1 MKGCTGSIQCYGSK
15 YCQHAV
21 QSITTINK
29 CSTIIWILKSETK
42 YDKIVIGFSG
52 ASGIIYGIRLLE
64 ILHSINIQ
72 TYLIISEW
80 AKKNIEIETD
90 NRLEYVKSLSS
101 VNYDNF
107 KLDAS
112 VSSGSFLHDGMVIV
126 PCSMKSLSSIAN
138 GYDDTLISRAA
149 SVTLKESRKL
159 ILVPRETPLSRIH
172 LENMIK
178 LQDAGAI
185 ILPAMPGF
193 YHKPSTISEIV
204 DHLVGKILD
213 QLKIKHDLFTR
224 WKDK

>member
-1 MKGCTGSIQCYGSK
+1 M
-15 YCQHAV
+15 A
-21 QSITTINK
+21 
-29 CSTIIWILKSETK
+29 ETK
-42 YDKIVIGFSG
+42 HDKIVIGFSG

-64 ILHSINIQ
+64 ILHSTNIQ

-90 NRLEYVKSLSS
+90 KTLEYVKSLSS

-159 ILVPRETPLSRIH
+159 IIVPRETPLSRIH
-172 LENMIK
+172 LENMVK
-178 LQDAGAI
+178 LQEAGAI

-193 YHKPSTISEIV
+193 YHKPSTIEEII

-213 QLKIKHDLFTR
+213 QLNIKHDLFKR
-224 WKDK
+224 WKDQ

>member
-1 MKGCTGSIQCYGSK
+1 M
-15 YCQHAV
+15 
-21 QSITTINK
+21 
-29 CSTIIWILKSETK
+29 LESETR

-90 NRLEYVKSLSS
+90 KTLEYVKSLSS
-101 VNYDNF
+101 INYDNF

-178 LQDAGAI
+178 LQEAGAI

-193 YHKPSTISEIV
+193 YHRPLTIDEIV

-213 QLKIKHDLFTR
+213 QLKIKHDLFSR
-224 WKDK
+224 WKDQ

>member
-1 MKGCTGSIQCYGSK
+1 LT
-15 YCQHAV
+15 
-21 QSITTINK
+21 
-29 CSTIIWILKSETK
+29 SETK
-42 YDKIVIGFSG
+42 HDKIVIGFSG

-64 ILHSINIQ
+64 ILHSINVQ

-90 NRLEYVKSLSS
+90 KTLEYVKSLSS

-159 ILVPRETPLSRIH
+159 IIVPRETPLSRIH

-178 LQDAGAI
+178 LQEAGAI

-193 YHKPSTISEIV
+193 YHKPSTIDEII

-213 QLKIKHDLFTR
+213 QLKIEHDLFKR
-224 WKDK
+224 WKDQ

>member
-1 MKGCTGSIQCYGSK
+1 MT
-15 YCQHAV
+15 
-21 QSITTINK
+21 
-29 CSTIIWILKSETK
+29 SETK
-42 YDKIVIGFSG
+42 HDKIVIGFSG

-90 NRLEYVKSLSS
+90 KKLEYIKSLSS

-159 ILVPRETPLSRIH
+159 IIVPRETPLSRIH

-178 LQDAGAI
+178 LQEAGAI

-193 YHKPSTISEIV
+193 YHKPSTIDEII

-213 QLKIKHDLFTR
+213 QLKIEHDLFKR
-224 WKDK
+224 WKDQ

>member
-1 MKGCTGSIQCYGSK
+1 M
-15 YCQHAV
+15 
-21 QSITTINK
+21 
-29 CSTIIWILKSETK
+29 KSERRN
-42 YDKIVIGFSG
+42 DKIVIGFSG

-64 ILHSINIQ
+64 VLHSINIQ
-72 TYLIISEW
+72 TFLIVSEW

-90 NRLEYVKSLSS
+90 KTLEYVKSLSS
-101 VNYDNF
+101 INYDNF

-193 YHKPSTISEIV
+193 YHKPSSIDEIV

-213 QLKIKHDLFTR
+213 QLKIKHDLFRR
-224 WKDK
+224 WKDQ

>member
-1 MKGCTGSIQCYGSK
+1 MAAIR
-15 YCQHAV
+15 H
-21 QSITTINK
+21 
-29 CSTIIWILKSETK
+29 
-42 YDKIVIGFSG
+42 DKIVIGFSG

-90 NRLEYVKSLSS
+90 KTLEYVKSLSS
-101 VNYDNF
+101 VNYENF

-159 ILVPRETPLSRIH
+159 IIVPRETPLSRIH
-172 LENMIK
+172 LENMVK
-178 LQDAGAI
+178 LQEAGAI

-193 YHKPSTISEIV
+193 YHKPSTIEEII

-213 QLKIKHDLFTR
+213 QLNIKHDLFKR
-224 WKDK
+224 WKDQ

>member
-1 MKGCTGSIQCYGSK
+1 ML
-15 YCQHAV
+15 V
-21 QSITTINK
+21 
-29 CSTIIWILKSETK
+29 SETR

-64 ILHSINIQ
+64 VLHSNNIQ

-80 AKKNIEIETD
+80 AKKNIVIETPKT
-90 NRLEYVKSLSS
+90 LEYVKSLSS
-101 VNYDNF
+101 VNYDNS

-159 ILVPRETPLSRIH
+159 ILVPRETPLSKIH

-178 LQDAGAI
+178 VQEAGAI

-193 YHKPSTISEIV
+193 YHNPSSIDQIV

-213 QLKIKHDLFTR
+213 QLKIKHELFKR
-224 WKDK
+224 WKDQ

>member
-1 MKGCTGSIQCYGSK
+1 ML
-15 YCQHAV
+15 A
-21 QSITTINK
+21 
-29 CSTIIWILKSETK
+29 LEAR

-64 ILHSINIQ
+64 VLHSINIQ

-80 AKKNIEIETD
+80 AKKNIVIETTKT
-90 NRLEYVKSLSS
+90 LEYVKSLSS
-101 VNYDNF
+101 VNYDNS

-178 LQDAGAI
+178 VQEAGAI
-185 ILPAMPGF
+185 VLPAMPGF
-193 YHKPSTISEIV
+193 YHNPSSIDQIV

-213 QLKIKHDLFTR
+213 QLKIKHELFKR
-224 WKDK
+224 WKDQ

>member
-1 MKGCTGSIQCYGSK
+1 LSR
-15 YCQHAV
+15 
-21 QSITTINK
+21 
-29 CSTIIWILKSETK
+29 ETR
-42 YDKIVIGFSG
+42 YDRIVIGLSG

-64 ILHSINIQ
+64 ILHSLNIQ
-72 TYLIISEW
+72 TYLIVSEW
-80 AKKNIEIETD
+80 GKKNIEIETD
-90 NRLEYVKSLSS
+90 KNLEYVKSLSS
-101 VNYDNF
+101 ISYENF

-193 YHKPSTISEIV
+193 YHKPSTIDEIV

>member
-1 MKGCTGSIQCYGSK
+1 MT
-15 YCQHAV
+15 
-21 QSITTINK
+21 
-29 CSTIIWILKSETK
+29 SETK
-42 YDKIVIGFSG
+42 HDKIVIGFSG

-90 NRLEYVKSLSS
+90 KSLEYVKSLSS
-101 VNYDNF
+101 ANYDNY

-159 ILVPRETPLSRIH
+159 IIVPRETPLSRIH

-178 LQDAGAI
+178 LQEAGAI

-193 YHKPSTISEIV
+193 YHKPLTIDEIV

-213 QLKIKHDLFTR
+213 QLKIEHDLFKR
-224 WKDK
+224 WKDQ

>member
-1 MKGCTGSIQCYGSK
+1 MTP
-15 YCQHAV
+15 
-21 QSITTINK
+21 
-29 CSTIIWILKSETK
+29 ETK
-42 YDKIVIGFSG
+42 YDRIVIGFSG

-64 ILHSINIQ
+64 ILHSLNIQ

-90 NRLEYVKSLSS
+90 KNLEYVKSLSS
-101 VNYDNF
+101 INYENF

-193 YHKPSTISEIV
+193 YHKPSTIDEIV

>member
-1 MKGCTGSIQCYGSK
+1 ML
-15 YCQHAV
+15 V
-21 QSITTINK
+21 
-29 CSTIIWILKSETK
+29 SEAR

-64 ILHSINIQ
+64 VLHSINIQ

-80 AKKNIEIETD
+80 AKKNIVIETPKT
-90 NRLEYVKSLSS
+90 LEYVKSLSS
-101 VNYDNF
+101 VNYDNS

-178 LQDAGAI
+178 VQEAGAI

-193 YHKPSTISEIV
+193 YHNPSSIDQIV

-213 QLKIKHDLFTR
+213 QLKIKHELFKR
-224 WKDK
+224 WKDQYKSKRTLNR

>member
-1 MKGCTGSIQCYGSK
+1 M
-15 YCQHAV
+15 A
-21 QSITTINK
+21 
-29 CSTIIWILKSETK
+29 ETRH
-42 YDKIVIGFSG
+42 DKIVIGFSG

-90 NRLEYVKSLSS
+90 KSLEYVKSLSS

-107 KLDAS
+107 RLDAS

-159 ILVPRETPLSRIH
+159 IIVPRETPLSRIH
-172 LENMIK
+172 LENMVK
-178 LQDAGAI
+178 LQEAGAI

-193 YHKPSTISEIV
+193 YHKPSTIEEII

-213 QLKIKHDLFTR
+213 QLNIKHDLFKR
-224 WKDK
+224 WTDQ

>member
-1 MKGCTGSIQCYGSK
+1 M
-15 YCQHAV
+15 
-21 QSITTINK
+21 
-29 CSTIIWILKSETK
+29 KSETR

-64 ILHSINIQ
+64 VLHSIDIQ
-72 TYLIISEW
+72 TFLIVSEW

-90 NRLEYVKSLSS
+90 KTLEYVKSLSS
-101 VNYDNF
+101 INYDNF

-193 YHKPSTISEIV
+193 YHKPSTINEIV

-213 QLKIKHDLFTR
+213 QLKIKHDLFGR
-224 WKDK
+224 WKDQ

>member
-1 MKGCTGSIQCYGSK
+1 ML
-15 YCQHAV
+15 V
-21 QSITTINK
+21 
-29 CSTIIWILKSETK
+29 SEAR

-64 ILHSINIQ
+64 VLHSNNIQ

-80 AKKNIEIETD
+80 AKKNIVIETPKT
-90 NRLEYVKSLSS
+90 LEYVKSLSS
-101 VNYDNF
+101 VNYDNS

-178 LQDAGAI
+178 VQEAGAI

-193 YHKPSTISEIV
+193 YHNPSSIDQIV

-213 QLKIKHDLFTR
+213 QLEIKHELFKR
-224 WKDK
+224 WKDQ

>member
-1 MKGCTGSIQCYGSK
+1 M
-15 YCQHAV
+15 
-21 QSITTINK
+21 
-29 CSTIIWILKSETK
+29 KSETR

-64 ILHSINIQ
+64 VLHSINIQ
-72 TYLIISEW
+72 TFLIVSEW

-90 NRLEYVKSLSS
+90 KTLEYVKSLSS
-101 VNYDNF
+101 INYDNF

-149 SVTLKESRKL
+149 SVTLKEARKL

-193 YHKPSTISEIV
+193 YHKPSTINEIV

-213 QLKIKHDLFTR
+213 QLRIKHDLFTR
-224 WKDK
+224 WKDQ

>member
-1 MKGCTGSIQCYGSK
+1 LT
-15 YCQHAV
+15 
-21 QSITTINK
+21 
-29 CSTIIWILKSETK
+29 WETK
-42 YDKIVIGFSG
+42 HDKIVIGFSG

-90 NRLEYVKSLSS
+90 KSLEYVKSLSS

-159 ILVPRETPLSRIH
+159 IIVPRETPLSRIH

-178 LQDAGAI
+178 LQEAGAI

-193 YHKPSTISEIV
+193 YHKPSTIDEII

-213 QLKIKHDLFTR
+213 QLKIEHDLFKR
-224 WKDK
+224 WKDQ

>member
-1 MKGCTGSIQCYGSK
+1 M
-15 YCQHAV
+15 A
-21 QSITTINK
+21 
-29 CSTIIWILKSETK
+29 ETRH
-42 YDKIVIGFSG
+42 DKIVIGFSG
-52 ASGIIYGIRLLE
+52 ASGVIYGIRLLE
-64 ILHSINIQ
+64 ILHSMKIE
-72 TYLIISEW
+72 TYLIMSEW

-90 NRLEYVKSLSS
+90 KTLEYVKSLSS

-112 VSSGSFLHDGMVIV
+112 VSSGSFLHSGMVIV
-126 PCSMKSLSSIAN
+126 PCSMKSLSSIAS

-159 ILVPRETPLSRIH
+159 IIVPRETPLSRIH

-178 LQDAGAI
+178 LQEAGAI

-193 YHKPSTISEIV
+193 YHKPSTIEEIV

-213 QLKIKHDLFTR
+213 QLNIKHDVFRR
-224 WKDK
+224 WKDQ

>member
-1 MKGCTGSIQCYGSK
+1 ML
-15 YCQHAV
+15 A
-21 QSITTINK
+21 
-29 CSTIIWILKSETK
+29 LEAR

-64 ILHSINIQ
+64 VLHSINIQ

-80 AKKNIEIETD
+80 AKKNIVIETTKT
-90 NRLEYVKSLSS
+90 LEYVKSLSS
-101 VNYDNF
+101 VNYDNS

-178 LQDAGAI
+178 VQEAGAI

-193 YHKPSTISEIV
+193 YHNPSSIDQIV

-213 QLKIKHDLFTR
+213 QLEIKHELFKR
-224 WKDK
+224 WKDQ

>member
-1 MKGCTGSIQCYGSK
+1 ML
-15 YCQHAV
+15 A
-21 QSITTINK
+21 
-29 CSTIIWILKSETK
+29 SEARC
-42 YDKIVIGFSG
+42 DKIVIGFSG

-64 ILHSINIQ
+64 VLHSINIQ

-80 AKKNIEIETD
+80 AKKNIVIETPKT
-90 NRLEYVKSLSS
+90 LEYVKSLSS
-101 VNYDNF
+101 VNYDNS

-178 LQDAGAI
+178 VQEAGAI

-193 YHKPSTISEIV
+193 YHNPSSIDQIV

-213 QLKIKHDLFTR
+213 QLKIKHELFKR
-224 WKDK
+224 WKDQ

>member
-1 MKGCTGSIQCYGSK
+1 
-15 YCQHAV
+15 
-21 QSITTINK
+21 
-29 CSTIIWILKSETK
+29 LKSETK
-42 YDKIVIGFSG
+42 YDKIVVGFSG
-52 ASGIIYGIRLLE
+52 ASGVIYGIRLLE
-64 ILHSINIQ
+64 VLHSINIQ

-80 AKKNIEIETD
+80 AKRNIETET
-90 NRLEYVKSLSS
+90 NKTLEYVKSLSS

-107 KLDAS
+107 KLDAA

-149 SVTLKESRKL
+149 SVTLKESRTL

-178 LQDAGAI
+178 LHDAGAI

-193 YHKPSTISEIV
+193 YHKPSTIDEII

-213 QLKIKHDLFTR
+213 QLKIKHELFTR
-224 WKDK
+224 WKDQ

>member
-1 MKGCTGSIQCYGSK
+1 ML
-15 YCQHAV
+15 V
-21 QSITTINK
+21 
-29 CSTIIWILKSETK
+29 SEAR

-64 ILHSINIQ
+64 VLHSINIQ

-80 AKKNIEIETD
+80 AKKNIVVETPKT
-90 NRLEYVKSLSS
+90 LEYVKSLSS
-101 VNYDNF
+101 VNYDNS

-178 LQDAGAI
+178 VQEAGAI
-185 ILPAMPGF
+185 VLPAMPGF
-193 YHKPSTISEIV
+193 YHNPSSIDQIV

-213 QLKIKHDLFTR
+213 QLKIKHELFKR
-224 WKDK
+224 WKDQ

>member
-1 MKGCTGSIQCYGSK
+1 MTP
-15 YCQHAV
+15 
-21 QSITTINK
+21 
-29 CSTIIWILKSETK
+29 ETR
-42 YDKIVIGFSG
+42 YDRIVIGFSG

-90 NRLEYVKSLSS
+90 KNLEYVKSLSS
-101 VNYDNF
+101 INYENF

-112 VSSGSFLHDGMVIV
+112 ISSGSFLHDGMVIV

-178 LQDAGAI
+178 LHDAGAI

-193 YHKPSTISEIV
+193 YHRPSTIDEIV

-213 QLKIKHDLFTR
+213 QLKIKHDIFTR
-224 WKDK
+224 WKDN

>member
-1 MKGCTGSIQCYGSK
+1 
-15 YCQHAV
+15 
-21 QSITTINK
+21 
-29 CSTIIWILKSETK
+29 
-42 YDKIVIGFSG
+42 VIGFSG

-90 NRLEYVKSLSS
+90 KTLEYVKSLSS

-159 ILVPRETPLSRIH
+159 IIVPRETPLSRIH

-178 LQDAGAI
+178 LQEAGAI

-193 YHKPSTISEIV
+193 YHNPSTIDEIIN
-204 DHLVGKILD
+204 HLVGKILD
-213 QLKIKHDLFTR
+213 QLKIEHDLFKR
-224 WKDK
+224 WKDQ

>member
-1 MKGCTGSIQCYGSK
+1 MTP
-15 YCQHAV
+15 
-21 QSITTINK
+21 
-29 CSTIIWILKSETK
+29 ETR
-42 YDKIVIGFSG
+42 YDRIVIGFSG

-90 NRLEYVKSLSS
+90 KNLEYVKSLSS
-101 VNYDNF
+101 INYENF

-112 VSSGSFLHDGMVIV
+112 VSSGSFLHDGMVIL

-178 LQDAGAI
+178 LHDAGAI

-193 YHKPSTISEIV
+193 YHRPSTIDEIV

-213 QLKIKHDLFTR
+213 QLKIKHDIFTR
-224 WKDK
+224 WKDN

>member
-1 MKGCTGSIQCYGSK
+1 
-15 YCQHAV
+15 
-21 QSITTINK
+21 
-29 CSTIIWILKSETK
+29 LKSETR

-64 ILHSINIQ
+64 VLHSLNIQ
-72 TYLIISEW
+72 TFLIVSEW

-90 NRLEYVKSLSS
+90 KTLEYVKSLSS
-101 VNYDNF
+101 INYDNF

-193 YHKPSTISEIV
+193 YHKPSTINEIV

-213 QLKIKHDLFTR
+213 QLRIKHDLFTR
-224 WKDK
+224 WKDQ

>member
-1 MKGCTGSIQCYGSK
+1 ML
-15 YCQHAV
+15 V
-21 QSITTINK
+21 
-29 CSTIIWILKSETK
+29 SETK

-64 ILHSINIQ
+64 VLHSNNIQ

-80 AKKNIEIETD
+80 AKKNIVIETPKT
-90 NRLEYVKSLSS
+90 LEYVKSLSS
-101 VNYDNF
+101 VNYDNS

-159 ILVPRETPLSRIH
+159 ILVPRETPLSKIH

-178 LQDAGAI
+178 VQEAGAI

-193 YHKPSTISEIV
+193 YHNPSSIDQIV

-213 QLKIKHDLFTR
+213 QLKIKHELFKR
-224 WKDK
+224 WKDQ

>member
-1 MKGCTGSIQCYGSK
+1 
-15 YCQHAV
+15 
-21 QSITTINK
+21 
-29 CSTIIWILKSETK
+29 LKSETR

-64 ILHSINIQ
+64 VLHSINIQ
-72 TYLIISEW
+72 TFLIISEW

-90 NRLEYVKSLSS
+90 KTLEYVKSLSS
-101 VNYDNF
+101 INYDNF

-193 YHKPSTISEIV
+193 YHKPSSIDEIV

-213 QLKIKHDLFTR
+213 QLKIKHDLFRR
-224 WKDK
+224 WKDQ

>member
-1 MKGCTGSIQCYGSK
+1 M
-15 YCQHAV
+15 
-21 QSITTINK
+21 
-29 CSTIIWILKSETK
+29 KSETK
-42 YDKIVIGFSG
+42 YDKIVVGFSG
-52 ASGIIYGIRLLE
+52 ASGVIYGIRLLE

-72 TYLIISEW
+72 TYLIMSEW
-80 AKKNIEIETD
+80 AKRNIETETHKTF
-90 NRLEYVKSLSS
+90 EYVKSLSS

-107 KLDAS
+107 KLDAA

-149 SVTLKESRKL
+149 SVTLKESRTL

-193 YHKPSTISEIV
+193 YHKPSTIDEII

-213 QLKIKHDLFTR
+213 QLKIRHELFTR
-224 WKDK
+224 WKDQ